1 VCYKEMKVIPA
12 IDIMC
17 GSVVRL
23 IRGNP
28 ANKIVYSNN
37 AVEMAMKWKAA
48 GADMLHVVDLDATL
62 RTGMNNIEIITKL
75 INDVNIPVEVAGGI
89 RSIDA
94 VNEMFSRNA
103 ARVVLGTMAY
113 KEPKSI
119 RWLATKKAD
128 KIIISI
134 DQFNGRVMID
144 GWQESGGSGVDDA
157 LKLFLAMG
165 IKEFLLTSI
174 DKDGTLAG
182 PDILTLSH
190 ACSFPGAKIIASG
203 GISSL
208 EDTIRVR
215 SAGCTSV
222 ILGRALYDGK
232 VSMEKVKV
240 IA

>member
-1 VCYKEMKVIPA
+1 MKVIPA

-17 GSVVRL
+17 GNVVRL
-23 IRGNP
+23 VKGNP

-37 AVEMAMKWKAA
+37 AIEIAMKWKAA

-62 RTGMNNIEIITKL
+62 RTGKNNIEIITKL
-75 INDVNIPVEVAGGI
+75 IKEVNIPVEVAGGI

-103 ARVVLGTMAY
+103 AKVVLGTMAY
-113 KEPKSI
+113 KEPSSI
-119 RWLATKKAD
+119 RWLARKKAD

-134 DQFNGRVMID
+134 DQYNGKVMID
-144 GWQESGGSGVDDA
+144 GWKESSGSGIDDA

-174 DKDGTLAG
+174 DKDGTLTG
-182 PDILTLSH
+182 PDTTTLAH
-190 ACSFPGAKIIASG
+190 ACSFPGARIIASG

-208 EDTIRVR
+208 EDIIRVR

-222 ILGRALYDGK
+222 ILGKALYDGK
-232 VSMEKVKV
+232 VSMEKVGV
-240 IA
+240 MA

>member
-1 VCYKEMKVIPA
+1 MKVIPA

-23 IRGNP
+23 IKGNP

-37 AVEMAMKWKAA
+37 AIETAMKWKAA

-62 RTGMNNIEIITKL
+62 RTGKNNIEIITKL
-75 INDVNIPVEVAGGI
+75 IKDVNIPVQVAGGI
-89 RSIDA
+89 RSIEA
-94 VNEMFSRNA
+94 VNEMFRKNA

-113 KEPKSI
+113 KEPNSI
-119 RWLATKKAD
+119 GYLAKKKAE

-134 DQFNGRVMID
+134 DQNNGRVMID
-144 GWQESGGSGVDDA
+144 GWKESSGSGVDDA

-182 PDILTLSH
+182 PDIVTLSH
-190 ACSFPGAKIIASG
+190 ACSFSGVKIIASG

-208 EDTIRVR
+208 EDIIRVR

-222 ILGRALYDGK
+222 ILGKAIYDGK
-232 VSMEKVKV
+232 VSMEKVRV
-240 IA
+240 IV

>member
-1 VCYKEMKVIPA
+1 MKVIPA

-37 AVEMAMKWKAA
+37 AIEMAMKWKAA

-62 RTGMNNIEIITKL
+62 RTGVNNIEIITKL

-103 ARVVLGTMAY
+103 AKVVLGTMAY
-113 KEPKSI
+113 KEPSSI
-119 RWLATKKAD
+119 RWLARKKAD

-134 DQFNGRVMID
+134 DQYNGRIMID
-144 GWQESGGSGVDDA
+144 GWKESSGSGVDEA
-157 LKLFLAMG
+157 LKLFLGMG

-182 PDILTLSH
+182 PDIATLSH

-215 SAGCTSV
+215 NAGCTSV
-222 ILGRALYDGK
+222 ILGKALYDGK
-232 VSMEKVKV
+232 VSVEKVRV

>member
-1 VCYKEMKVIPA
+1 MKVIPA

-37 AVEMAMKWKAA
+37 AIEMALKWKAA

-62 RTGMNNIEIITKL
+62 RTGVNNIEIITKL

-103 ARVVLGTMAY
+103 AKVVLGTMAY
-113 KEPKSI
+113 KEPSSI
-119 RWLATKKAD
+119 RWLARKKAD
-128 KIIISI
+128 KIVISI
-134 DQFNGRVMID
+134 DQYNGRIMID
-144 GWQESGGSGVDDA
+144 GWKESSGSGVDEA
-157 LKLFLAMG
+157 LKLFLGMG

-182 PDILTLSH
+182 PDIVTLSH

-215 SAGCTSV
+215 TAGCTSV
-222 ILGRALYDGK
+222 ILGKALYDGK
-232 VSMEKVKV
+232 VSVEKVRV

>member
-1 VCYKEMKVIPA
+1 MKVIPA

-144 GWQESGGSGVDDA
+144 GWQEAGGSGVDDA

-182 PDILTLSH
+182 PDILALSH

>member
-1 VCYKEMKVIPA
+1 MKVIPA

-37 AVEMAMKWKAA
+37 AIEMALKWKAA

-62 RTGMNNIEIITKL
+62 RTGVNNIEIITKL

-103 ARVVLGTMAY
+103 AKVVLGTMAY
-113 KEPKSI
+113 KEPSSI
-119 RWLATKKAD
+119 RWLARKKAD

-134 DQFNGRVMID
+134 DQYNGRIMID
-144 GWQESGGSGVDDA
+144 GWKESSGSGVDEA
-157 LKLFLAMG
+157 LKLFLGMG

-182 PDILTLSH
+182 PDIVTLSH

-215 SAGCTSV
+215 TAGCSSV
-222 ILGRALYDGK
+222 ILGKALYDGK
-232 VSMEKVKV
+232 VSVEKVRV

>member
-1 VCYKEMKVIPA
+1 MKVIPA

-28 ANKIVYSNN
+28 ANKIVYSND
-37 AVEMAMKWKAA
+37 AIEMAIKWEAA

-62 RTGMNNIEIITKL
+62 RTGVNNIEIITKL

-103 ARVVLGTMAY
+103 AKVILGTMAY
-113 KEPKSI
+113 KEPSSI
-119 RWLATKKAD
+119 RWLARKKAG

-134 DQFNGRVMID
+134 DQYNGRVMID
-144 GWQESGGSGVDDA
+144 GWKESSGSGVDDA
-157 LKLFLAMG
+157 LKLFLGMG

-174 DKDGTLAG
+174 NKDGTLAG
-182 PDILTLSH
+182 PDIATLSH

-215 SAGCTSV
+215 NAGCTSV
-222 ILGRALYDGK
+222 ILGKALYDGK
-232 VSMEKVKV
+232 VSVEKVRV

>member
-1 VCYKEMKVIPA
+1 MKVIPA

-37 AVEMAMKWKAA
+37 AIEMAMKWKAA

-62 RTGMNNIEIITKL
+62 RTGVNNIEIITKL

-94 VNEMFSRNA
+94 VNEMFGRNA
-103 ARVVLGTMAY
+103 AKVVLGTMAY
-113 KEPKSI
+113 KEPSSI
-119 RWLATKKAD
+119 RWLARKKAD

-134 DQFNGRVMID
+134 DQYNDRAMID
-144 GWQESGGSGVDDA
+144 GWKESSEFRVDDA
-157 LKLFLAMG
+157 LKLFLGMG

-182 PDILTLSH
+182 PDIATLSH
-190 ACSFPGAKIIASG
+190 ACSFPDAKIIASG

-215 SAGCTSV
+215 NAGCTSV
-222 ILGRALYDGK
+222 ILGKALYDGK
-232 VSMEKVKV
+232 VSVEKVRV

>member
-1 VCYKEMKVIPA
+1 MKVIPA

-37 AVEMAMKWKAA
+37 AIEMAMKWKAA

-182 PDILTLSH
+182 PDILALSH

>member
-1 VCYKEMKVIPA
+1 MKVIPA

-37 AVEMAMKWKAA
+37 AIEMAMKWKAA

-62 RTGMNNIEIITKL
+62 RTGVNNIEIITKL

-103 ARVVLGTMAY
+103 AKVVLGTMAY
-113 KEPKSI
+113 KEPSSI
-119 RWLATKKAD
+119 RWLARKKAN

-134 DQFNGRVMID
+134 DQYNGRIMID
-144 GWQESGGSGVDDA
+144 GWKESSGSGVDEA
-157 LKLFLAMG
+157 LKLFLGMG

-182 PDILTLSH
+182 PDIVTLSH

-215 SAGCTSV
+215 TAGCTSV
-222 ILGRALYDGK
+222 ILGKALYDGK
-232 VSMEKVKV
+232 VSVEKVRV

>member
-1 VCYKEMKVIPA
+1 MKVIPA

-37 AVEMAMKWKAA
+37 AIEMAMKWKAA

-62 RTGMNNIEIITKL
+62 RTGVNNIEIITKL

-103 ARVVLGTMAY
+103 AKVVLGTMAY
-113 KEPKSI
+113 KEPSSI
-119 RWLATKKAD
+119 RWLARKKAG

-134 DQFNGRVMID
+134 DQYNGRVMID
-144 GWQESGGSGVDDA
+144 GWKESSGSGVDDA
-157 LKLFLAMG
+157 LKLFLGMG

-182 PDILTLSH
+182 PDIVTLSH
-190 ACSFPGAKIIASG
+190 ACCFPGAKIIASG

-215 SAGCTSV
+215 NAGCTSV
-222 ILGRALYDGK
+222 ILGKALYDDK
-232 VSMEKVKV
+232 VSVEKVRV

>member
-1 VCYKEMKVIPA
+1 MKVIPA

-37 AVEMAMKWKAA
+37 AIEMAMKWKAA

-62 RTGMNNIEIITKL
+62 RTGVNNIEIITKL

-103 ARVVLGTMAY
+103 AKVVLGTMAY
-113 KEPKSI
+113 KEPSSI
-119 RWLATKKAD
+119 RWLARKKAD

-134 DQFNGRVMID
+134 DQYNGRIMID
-144 GWQESGGSGVDDA
+144 GWKESSGSGVDEA
-157 LKLFLAMG
+157 LKLFLEMG

-182 PDILTLSH
+182 PDIVTLSH

-215 SAGCTSV
+215 TAGCTSV
-222 ILGRALYDGK
+222 ILGKALYDDK
-232 VSMEKVKV
+232 VSVEKVRV

>member
-1 VCYKEMKVIPA
+1 MKVIPA

-37 AVEMAMKWKAA
+37 AIEMAMKWKAA

-62 RTGMNNIEIITKL
+62 RTGVNNIEIITKL

-103 ARVVLGTMAY
+103 AKVVLGTMAY
-113 KEPKSI
+113 KEPSSI
-119 RWLATKKAD
+119 RWLARKKAD

-134 DQFNGRVMID
+134 DQYNGRIMID
-144 GWQESGGSGVDDA
+144 GWKESSGSGVDEA
-157 LKLFLAMG
+157 LKLFLEMG

-182 PDILTLSH
+182 PDIVTLSH
-190 ACSFPGAKIIASG
+190 ACCFPGAKIIASG

-215 SAGCTSV
+215 TAGCTSV
-222 ILGRALYDGK
+222 ILGKALYDGK
-232 VSMEKVKV
+232 VSVEKVRV

>member
-1 VCYKEMKVIPA
+1 MKVIPA

-37 AVEMAMKWKAA
+37 AIEMAMKWKAA

-134 DQFNGRVMID
+134 DQINGRVMID

>member
-1 VCYKEMKVIPA
+1 MKIIPA

-28 ANKIVYSNN
+28 ANKIVYSND
-37 AVEMAMKWKAA
+37 AIEMAMKWKAA

-62 RTGMNNIEIITKL
+62 RTGVNNIEIITKL

-103 ARVVLGTMAY
+103 AKVVLGTMAY
-113 KEPKSI
+113 KEPSSI
-119 RWLATKKAD
+119 RWLARKKAG

-134 DQFNGRVMID
+134 DQYNGRVMID
-144 GWQESGGSGVDDA
+144 GWKESSGSGVDDA
-157 LKLFLAMG
+157 LKLFLGMG

-182 PDILTLSH
+182 PDIATLSH

-215 SAGCTSV
+215 NAGCTSV
-222 ILGRALYDGK
+222 ILGKALYDGT
-232 VSMEKVKV
+232 VSVEKVRV

>member
-1 VCYKEMKVIPA
+1 MKVIPA

-37 AVEMAMKWKAA
+37 AIEMAMKWKAA

-62 RTGMNNIEIITKL
+62 RTGVNNIEIITKL

-103 ARVVLGTMAY
+103 AKVVLGTMAY
-113 KEPKSI
+113 KEPSSI
-119 RWLATKKAD
+119 RWLARKKAD

-134 DQFNGRVMID
+134 DQYNDRVMID
-144 GWQESGGSGVDDA
+144 GWKESSESRVDDA
-157 LKLFLAMG
+157 LKLFLGMG

-182 PDILTLSH
+182 PDIATLSH
-190 ACSFPGAKIIASG
+190 ACSFPDAKIIASG

-215 SAGCTSV
+215 NAGCTSV
-222 ILGRALYDGK
+222 ILGKALYDGK
-232 VSMEKVKV
+232 VSVEKVRV

>member
-1 VCYKEMKVIPA
+1 MKVIPA

-28 ANKIVYSNN
+28 ANKIVYSND
-37 AVEMAMKWKAA
+37 AIEMAIKWEAA

-62 RTGMNNIEIITKL
+62 RTGVNNIEIITKL

-103 ARVVLGTMAY
+103 AKVILGTMAY
-113 KEPKSI
+113 KEPSSI
-119 RWLATKKAD
+119 RWLARKKAG

-134 DQFNGRVMID
+134 DQYNGRVMID
-144 GWQESGGSGVDDA
+144 GWKESSGSGVDDA
-157 LKLFLAMG
+157 LKLFLGMG

-182 PDILTLSH
+182 PDIATLSH

-215 SAGCTSV
+215 NAGCTSV
-222 ILGRALYDGK
+222 ILGKALYDGK
-232 VSMEKVKV
+232 VSVEKVRV

>member
-1 VCYKEMKVIPA
+1 MKVIPA

-28 ANKIVYSNN
+28 ANKIVYSND
-37 AVEMAMKWKAA
+37 AIEMAIKWEAA

-62 RTGMNNIEIITKL
+62 STGVNNIEIITKL

-103 ARVVLGTMAY
+103 AKVVLGTMAY
-113 KEPKSI
+113 KEPSSI
-119 RWLATKKAD
+119 RWLARKKAD

-134 DQFNGRVMID
+134 DQYNGRIMID
-144 GWQESGGSGVDDA
+144 GWKESSGSGVDEA
-157 LKLFLAMG
+157 LKLFLGMG

-182 PDILTLSH
+182 PDIVTLSH

-215 SAGCTSV
+215 TAGCSSV
-222 ILGRALYDGK
+222 ILGKALYDGK
-232 VSMEKVKV
+232 VSVEKVRV
-240 IA
+240 VA

>member
-1 VCYKEMKVIPA
+1 MKVIPA

-17 GSVVRL
+17 GNVVRL
-23 IRGNP
+23 VKGNP

-37 AVEMAMKWKAA
+37 AIEIAMKWKAA

-62 RTGMNNIEIITKL
+62 RTGKSNIEIITKL
-75 INDVNIPVEVAGGI
+75 IKEVNIPVEVAGGI
-89 RSIDA
+89 RSTDA

-103 ARVVLGTMAY
+103 AKVVLGTMAY
-113 KEPKSI
+113 KEPSSI
-119 RWLATKKAD
+119 RWLARKKAD

-134 DQFNGRVMID
+134 DQYNGKVMID
-144 GWQESGGSGVDDA
+144 GWKESSGSGVDDA

-174 DKDGTLAG
+174 DKDGTLTG
-182 PDILTLSH
+182 PDTTTLAH
-190 ACSFPGAKIIASG
+190 ACSFPGARIIASG

-208 EDTIRVR
+208 EDIIRVR

-222 ILGRALYDGK
+222 ILGKALYDGK
-232 VSMEKVKV
+232 VSMEKVGV
-240 IA
+240 MA

>member
-1 VCYKEMKVIPA
+1 MKVIPA

-37 AVEMAMKWKAA
+37 AIEMAMKWKAA

-62 RTGMNNIEIITKL
+62 RTGVNNIEIITKL

-103 ARVVLGTMAY
+103 AKVVLGTMAY
-113 KEPKSI
+113 KEPSSI
-119 RWLATKKAD
+119 RWLARKKAD

-134 DQFNGRVMID
+134 DQYNGRIMID
-144 GWQESGGSGVDDA
+144 GWKESSGSGVDGA
-157 LKLFLAMG
+157 LKLFLEMG

-182 PDILTLSH
+182 PDIVTLSH
-190 ACSFPGAKIIASG
+190 ACCFPGAKIIASG

-215 SAGCTSV
+215 TAGCTSV
-222 ILGRALYDGK
+222 ILGKALYDDK
-232 VSMEKVKV
+232 VSVEKVRV

>member
-1 VCYKEMKVIPA
+1 MKVIPA

-17 GSVVRL
+17 GNVVRL
-23 IRGNP
+23 VKGNP

-37 AVEMAMKWKAA
+37 AIEIAMKWKAA

-62 RTGMNNIEIITKL
+62 RTGKNNIEIITKL
-75 INDVNIPVEVAGGI
+75 IKDVNIPVEVAGGI

-103 ARVVLGTMAY
+103 AKVVLGTMAY
-113 KEPKSI
+113 KEPSSI
-119 RWLATKKAD
+119 RSLARKKAD

-134 DQFNGRVMID
+134 DQYNCKVMID
-144 GWQESGGSGVDDA
+144 GWKESSGSGVDDA

-174 DKDGTLAG
+174 DKDGTLTG
-182 PDILTLSH
+182 PDITALAH

-208 EDTIRVR
+208 EDIIRVR

-222 ILGRALYDGK
+222 ILGKALYDGK
-232 VSMEKVKV
+232 VSMEKVGV

>member
-1 VCYKEMKVIPA
+1 MKVIPA

-37 AVEMAMKWKAA
+37 AIEMAMKWKAA

-62 RTGMNNIEIITKL
+62 RTGVNNIEIITKL

-103 ARVVLGTMAY
+103 AKVVLGTMAY
-113 KEPKSI
+113 KEPSSI
-119 RWLATKKAD
+119 RWLARKKAD

-134 DQFNGRVMID
+134 DQYNDRAMID
-144 GWQESGGSGVDDA
+144 GWKESSEFRVDDA
-157 LKLFLAMG
+157 LKLFLGMG

-182 PDILTLSH
+182 PDIATLSH
-190 ACSFPGAKIIASG
+190 ACSFPDAKIIASG

-215 SAGCTSV
+215 NAGCTSV
-222 ILGRALYDGK
+222 ILGKALYDGK
-232 VSMEKVKV
+232 VSVEKVRV

>member
-1 VCYKEMKVIPA
+1 MKVIPA

-37 AVEMAMKWKAA
+37 AIEMAMKWKAA

-62 RTGMNNIEIITKL
+62 RTGVNNIEIITKL

-89 RSIDA
+89 RSIEA

-103 ARVVLGTMAY
+103 AKVVLGTMAY
-113 KEPKSI
+113 KEPSSI
-119 RWLATKKAD
+119 RWLARKKAD

-134 DQFNGRVMID
+134 DQYNGRIMID
-144 GWQESGGSGVDDA
+144 GWKESSGSGVDEA
-157 LKLFLAMG
+157 LKLFLGMG

-182 PDILTLSH
+182 PDIVTLSH

-215 SAGCTSV
+215 TAGCTSV
-222 ILGRALYDGK
+222 ILGKALYDGK
-232 VSMEKVKV
+232 VSVEKVRV

>member
-1 VCYKEMKVIPA
+1 MKVIPA

-37 AVEMAMKWKAA
+37 AIEMAMKWKAA

-203 GISSL
+203 GISRL